1 MREQHT
7 PREAGSWAVDS
18 AAPLS
23 FLSELDEEQ
32 LAAVYADSNTVVSA
46 GAGSG
51 KTRALAARYGRFI
64 LEGVCKVDEILT
76 ITFTNKAANEMYSR
90 IYRLLSGAARS
101 SAHAREA
108 VANFHRASIFTLDH
122 FCAAVARSASRRF
135 GIGADFVSDE
145 GAVRDLARS
154 LALRFVLD
162 KRNDSALQ
170 QLIAEHKIRAAADKL
185 FADPVLAHS
194 PLSRPL
200 DFEHFA
206 RLQKN
211 ELLAQWKIKT
221 GELSRLLDEMRGHYG
236 GGKLFDTLD
245 PLMKRIPPIPRLEDL
260 FTQSRAG
267 DAAEKARGEI
277 GAFFA
282 FLSAL
287 CDLYIK
293 KDNRQTASYRIVQQ
307 HYRRIKGSGQIPG
320 LRAELEAIANPAL
333 QWDTVLGVFP
343 LIAEYQKALNQ
354 KKRETGMLT
363 FTDIAHLAVDA
374 LIRFPD
380 IRSLYKNTY
389 KKIMIDEFQDNNS
402 LQRDLVYLLAEKQTL
417 CGGGV
422 PAPEDLCPGK
432 VFFVGDEKQSIYRF
446 RGADVSVFRR
456 LSRDIGGSLALS
468 RNYRSHPDLIRAFN
482 RIFGGL
488 RSEGDTPLDDG
499 VFPPAAQGG
508 EDSAGTEG
516 RPSTPDYEASY
527 RWTKSGEGW
536 GEGKRLHFAFF
547 DEDRMPDNDPLKGP
561 DYEAAY
567 TAAAILNLVRE
578 GRLIRDKKTKS
589 LRPCAFGDIAVLQ
602 RSYTNQHALEKQF
615 KLFDIPFF
623 TDRPSAL
630 LYDAPVNDMWS
641 LLKLLVYPKD
651 RVAYAALLRSP
662 FVRLSEEALTLCL
675 LRGGDIFD
683 PAPEEDMGSEDLIRY
698 RAGRKLYEEL
708 LNDCRELPVSGLI
721 SKLWYDSGYRFE
733 TLWLPESQPYGE
745 LYDLF
750 FEAAHSVEKQ
760 GKSLVDFLDYLEA
773 LASREEK
780 PDDLELPGEEDSGV
794 RILSIHRCKGLEFP
808 VVFLYGCGVRENMN
822 HGGDLALY
830 TERWGLTLRLPQAGE
845 LARGGD
851 YFLDAEKK
859 EDRLKT
865 TAELR
870 RLLYVAMTR
879 AESELFVTACMSG
892 QNEEEKKK
900 LQPESLDPLDY
911 FYARYEQFKTKP
923 AAAVSFFRL
932 LPLLTAGNPLYTLEP
947 IWEHGQNSSARED
960 IALSAAASRAA
971 YEGIPCRAPAPPVL
985 LNRPASGLRA
995 EFSGPR
1001 PHAPPPEKEP
1011 KPVNSAQAEFDFE
1024 PPSAARVTRAD
1035 LPVTAAQS
1043 GAPVDALIEACGI
1056 KAEEFGTLVHRF
1068 IEERFRG
1075 GNARLPP
1082 ALAGRLSSVLAG
1094 RLTELAAAAA
1104 DGFFASALGKRAAGA
1119 LWRESEFPFI
1129 TAVPVTGPAAPAVT
1143 ISGVMDLVFEAG
1155 GLVHVVDFK
1164 SDRVEDISKHLGQLA
1179 VYRRAAADIFP
1190 KTDAPR
1196 CWLFYLR
1203 SGAEYDVTPAVETLD
1218 VELLLR

>member
-1 MREQHT
+1 M
-7 PREAGSWAVDS
+7 SDS
-18 AAPLS
+18 AAFS
-23 FLSELDEEQ
+23 FPGGLDEEQ

-51 KTRALAARYGRFI
+51 KTRVLAARYGRFI

-90 IYRLLSGAARS
+90 IYRLLAGAARS
-101 SAHAREA
+101 NDNAREA
-108 VANFHRASIFTLDH
+108 LANFHRASIFTLDH
-122 FCAAVARSASRRF
+122 FCAVVARSASRRF
-135 GIGADFVSDE
+135 GISPGFTSDE

-170 QLIAEHKIRAAADKL
+170 QLVAEHKIRAAADKL

-211 ELLAQWKIKT
+211 ELLARWKTKT
-221 GELSRLLDEMRGHYG
+221 GELSLLLEEMRGRYG
-236 GGKLFDTLD
+236 GTKLFDTLD
-245 PLMKRIPPIPRLEDL
+245 PLMKRVPAVPDIEGL
-260 FTQSRAG
+260 FNSAG
-267 DAAEKARGEI
+267 SAGEKVRGEI

-282 FLSAL
+282 FLSGL
-287 CDLYIK
+287 CDLSVK
-293 KDNRQTASYRIVQQ
+293 KDERQTASYQIVQQ
-307 HYRRIKGSGQIPG
+307 HYRRIKGDRQNPG
-320 LRAELEAIANPAL
+320 LRSELEAIANPAL
-333 QWDTVLGVFP
+333 QWDTLLGVFS

-354 KKRETGMLT
+354 KKREAGMLT

-402 LQRDLVYLLAEKQTL
+402 LQRDLVYLLAENETR

-422 PAPEDLCPGK
+422 PAPGDLCPGK

-456 LSRDIGGSLALS
+456 LSRDIGGALALG

-488 RSEGDTPLDDG
+488 RAEGDTPLDDS
-499 VFPPAAQGG
+499 VFPPAECA
-508 EDSAGTEG
+508 EHSAEG
-516 RPSTPDYEASY
+516 RPSPPDYEASY

-536 GEGKRLHFAFF
+536 GESAPRLHFAFF
-547 DEDRMPDNDPLKGP
+547 DEDRMSGDDPLKGP

-567 TAAAILNLVRE
+567 AAAAIRNLVR
-578 GRLIRDKKTKS
+578 GKRLIRDKKTNS
-589 LRPCAFGDIAVLQ
+589 TRPCTYGDIAVLQ

-623 TDRPSAL
+623 TDRPAAL
-630 LYDAPVNDMWS
+630 MHDAPVNDMWS

-651 RVAYAALLRSP
+651 RIAYAALLRSP

-675 LRGGDIFD
+675 LHGGDIFD
-683 PAPEEDMGSEDLIRY
+683 PAAENDMGSEDLIRY

-708 LNDCRELPVSGLI
+708 LDDCRELPVSGLI
-721 SKLWYDSGYRFE
+721 TKLWYDKGYRFE

-750 FEAAHSVEKQ
+750 FEAAHSLEKR

-822 HGGDLALY
+822 TGGALTLY
-830 TERWGLTLRLPQAGE
+830 TERWGLTLRLPQAAE
-845 LARGGD
+845 LAQGGD

-859 EDRLKT
+859 ENQLKT
-865 TAELR
+865 IAELR

-879 AESELFVTACMSG
+879 AESELFVTACMAG
-892 QNEEEKKK
+892 QNEEEKKA
-900 LQPESLDPLDY
+900 LPPESLDPVDY
-911 FYARYEQFKTKP
+911 FYERYVQFRTKP
-923 AAAVSFFRL
+923 AAPLSFFRL
-932 LPLLTAGNPLYTLEP
+932 LPLLAAGNPLYTLEP
-947 IWEHGQNSSARED
+947 IWEHGGQRSPARDD
-960 IALSAAASRAA
+960 IAVSAAASRAA
-971 YEGIPCRAPAPPVL
+971 YEGIPCRPPAPPVV
-985 LNRPASGLRA
+985 LNRPASSLRA
-995 EFSGPR
+995 FSNPR
-1001 PHAPPPEKEP
+1001 PPAPEKKP

-1024 PPSAARVTRAD
+1024 PPPVTEPA
-1035 LPVTAAQS
+1035 LPVAAQS
-1043 GAPVDALIEACGI
+1043 GAPL
-1056 KAEEFGTLVHRF
+1056 
-1068 IEERFRG
+1068 
-1075 GNARLPP
+1075 
-1082 ALAGRLSSVLAG
+1082 
-1094 RLTELAAAAA
+1094 
-1104 DGFFASALGKRAAGA
+1104 
-1119 LWRESEFPFI
+1119 
-1129 TAVPVTGPAAPAVT
+1129 
-1143 ISGVMDLVFEAG
+1143 
-1155 GLVHVVDFK
+1155 
-1164 SDRVEDISKHLGQLA
+1164 DRVIDTLI
-1179 VYRRAAADIFP
+1179 DTMI
-1190 KTDAPR
+1190 D
-1196 CWLFYLR
+1196 
-1203 SGAEYDVTPAVETLD
+1203 TPLDTLI
-1218 VELLLR
+1218 